1 MPKYKAA
8 AISGMLLLCTT
19 LPVAAQSTSQALKER
34 CIDITGK
41 WSSGSYEALSVQ
53 AAGAARVLKNLSMV
67 LEVTQQHG
75 CHFSGVNRWSNGE
88 IGGEEPVLGVLNP
101 VGNWITIMEYEQHPE
116 HGTSGRIFGRLTDS
130 NHINWEYAAYS
141 SDSARANVFS
151 TILSRGD
158 LPPVQENCPDLT
170 GTWKSQAYNLVELAG
185 GEVNI
190 RPGPQGSLTIERQ
203 SACHFDGSILWQDG
217 DVAETERVA
226 GVLHTDGKL
235 ITVLGVGEHADKGT
249 RAYVHAEIVGPSLLR
264 WDFVGISDDKAK
276 GQAFAT
282 NFARGG
288 AASAHQTCPVL
299 IGKWS
304 TGKWDGLEATERG
317 MVERVSRDYKE
328 LQIEGQSGCTVWGK
342 MHYGPRQ
349 NEAQGHA
356 DRIIG
361 TVSGKDGLLIS
372 RSVAPH
378 PEDGYEAIAVSRI
391 QSENHMTTEYSGK
404 LTTGGEVFVYLVD
417 LKRKP

>member
-1 MPKYKAA
+1 MPIYRMA
-8 AISGMLLLCTT
+8 AISGLLLLCTT
-19 LPVAAQSTSQALKER
+19 LPAATQSASAALHES
-34 CIDITGK
+34 CIDMTGK

-53 AAGAARVLKNLSMV
+53 AAGEARVLKNLSMV

-88 IGGEEPVLGVLNP
+88 IGGEEPVMGVLNP

-116 HGTSGRIFGRLTDS
+116 QGTSGRIFGRLTDA

-141 SDSARANVFS
+141 SDGVRANVFS

-158 LPPVQENCPDLT
+158 LPPVKETCPDLT
-170 GTWKSQAYNLVELAG
+170 GTWASQAYNLVELG
-185 GEVNI
+185 DNEVSI
-190 RPGPQGSLTIERQ
+190 RPGPQGSLTIEQQ
-203 SACHFDGSILWQDG
+203 SACHFDGTILWQDG
-217 DVAETERVA
+217 DLAETERVA

-249 RAYVHAEIVGPSLLR
+249 RAYVHAEIVGPNLLH

-282 NFARGG
+282 SFARG
-288 AASAHQTCPVL
+288 AAAAGHQTCPVL

-304 TGKWDGLEATERG
+304 TGKWDGLESTRHGKA
-317 MVERVSRDYKE
+317 ERVTRDYKQLE
-328 LQIEGQSGCTVWGK
+328 IEGQSGCTVWGK

-349 NEAQGHA
+349 DQTEGHA

-361 TVSGKDGLLIS
+361 TVNGTDGFLIT

-391 QSENHMTTEYSGK
+391 QSEHHMITEYSGR
-404 LTTGGEVFVYLVD
+404 LTKDGEVFVYLVD